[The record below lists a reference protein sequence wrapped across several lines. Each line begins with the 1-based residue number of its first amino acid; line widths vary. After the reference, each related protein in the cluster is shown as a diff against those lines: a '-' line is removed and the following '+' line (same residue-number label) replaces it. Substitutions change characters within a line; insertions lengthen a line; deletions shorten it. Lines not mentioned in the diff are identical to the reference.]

1 MGMRGAVRAVPTMP
15 RRTRSRAA
23 HVGPAA
29 FLLLLGMTMVG
40 FGTWPSSG
48 QGDRLQAVRV
58 CGVGALDRS
67 ASECTRDQSGSALI
81 SSAFHCSARARAES
95 GERFSGRLLYRGQP
109 FPAFGTGVGDKR
121 KHVYIYLTAGPYPMP
136 GGPWSCELRVGS
148 ELARKSFRSAG
159 PIAPILHVRACRTSR
174 TAAAGPTRVCA
185 RDESSTAFRSTDSIT
200 CSAVFVGGKGKL
212 AGIAFLHEGKTA
224 FDGDF
229 ELPLPITAAGP
240 RLDPDPNLA
249 SGKWACRWS
258 LAGRVLAE
266 KQFRIG

>member
-1 MGMRGAVRAVPTMP
+1 MLLR
-15 RRTRSRAA
+15 RSRAGQ
-23 HVGPAA
+23 VGLAA
-29 FLLLLGMTMVG
+29 LGLLLGTTAVG
-40 FGTWPSSG
+40 FGFGTSPSAG

-67 ASECTRDQSGSALI
+67 ASECKRDQSGSALI
-81 SSAFHCSARARAES
+81 SSAFHCSARARAEP

-109 FPAFGTGVGDKR
+109 FPAFGTSVGDKR
-121 KHVYIYLTAGPYPMP
+121 RNVYVYITAGPYPMP
-136 GGPWSCELRVGS
+136 GGRWSCELRVGS
-148 ELARKSFRSAG
+148 EVARKSFRSGG
-159 PIAPILHVRACRTSR
+159 PIAPILHVRACLASRTS
-174 TAAAGPTRVCA
+174 AAGPTRVCT
-185 RDESSTAFRSTDSIT
+185 RDESGTAFRSTDSIT

-212 AGIAFLHEGKTA
+212 AGIAFLHEGKSA
-224 FDGDF
+224 ADLDF